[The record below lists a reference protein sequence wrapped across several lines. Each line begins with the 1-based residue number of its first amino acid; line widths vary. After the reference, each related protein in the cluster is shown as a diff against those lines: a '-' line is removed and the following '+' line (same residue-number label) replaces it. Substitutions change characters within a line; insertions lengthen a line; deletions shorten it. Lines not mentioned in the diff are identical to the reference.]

1 MEKKKINFGIIGTGH
16 IGNYHIQQAL
26 NIKNINLVGVFDI
39 ISSQANKIAKKYKV
53 KTFNSIDALLDMC
66 DAVSVASPAQTHYTI
81 AKQALKYSCHL
92 FIEKPITTN
101 VEEAL
106 DIIQLANRLNL
117 KVQVGHIERFNPII
131 VDFTQKYNKV
141 NPLFIESHRL
151 APFNIRGTDTDVILD
166 LMIHDI
172 DLILFF
178 VSSEIKKVEAS
189 GVSVLSDSL
198 DMVNARL
205 SFQNGCI
212 ANLTA
217 SRISDKPLRKLRL
230 FEKRQYVSMDL
241 QKNTG
246 SIYNVLNSQKNSPK
260 GSILKLKNKHIL
272 LKELVAKPSNALFEE
287 LVSFINSIQNAKT
300 PAVSAVDGKKAIE
313 LAILIKDKIN
323 EQKK

>member
-26 NIKNINLVGVFDI
+26 NIKIINFVGVFDI
-39 ISSQANKIAKKYKV
+39 VSKQANKIAKKYKI
-53 KTFNSIDALLDMC
+53 KAFNSIDELLDKC
-66 DAVSVASPAQTHYTI
+66 DAVSIASPAQTHYMI
-81 AKQALKYSCHL
+81 AKQALKHSCHL

-101 VEEAL
+101 VEEAQK
-106 DIIQLANRLNL
+106 IIEIANRLNL
-117 KVQVGHIERFNPII
+117 
-131 VDFTQKYNKV
+131 
-141 NPLFIESHRL
+141 
-151 APFNIRGTDTDVILD
+151 
-166 LMIHDI
+166 
-172 DLILFF
+172 LFF
-178 VSSEIKKVEAS
+178 VNSEIKKGEAS
-189 GVSVLSDSL
+189 GVSVLSDSFDL
-198 DMVNARL
+198 VNARL

-230 FEKRQYVSMDL
+230 FEKNQYVSMDL
-241 QKNTG
+241 QTNTG
-246 SIYNVLNSQKNSPK
+246 SIYNVLNSQKASPK

-272 LKELVAKPSNALFEE
+272 LKKLVAKPSNALFEE

-300 PAVSAVDGKKAIE
+300 PTVSAVDGKKAIE